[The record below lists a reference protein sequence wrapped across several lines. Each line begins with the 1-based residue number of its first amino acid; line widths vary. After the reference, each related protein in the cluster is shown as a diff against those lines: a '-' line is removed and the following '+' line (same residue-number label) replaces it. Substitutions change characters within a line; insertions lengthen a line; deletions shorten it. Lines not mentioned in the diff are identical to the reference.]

1 MRSHPE
7 TPLLR
12 WPCNEL
18 SLCGAGLPRG
28 SVEDIP
34 SLQDQLPR
42 PTQST
47 EPRGLMICAG
57 FGMSGCNFRPQM
69 FLAPRSLGGTVSLIL
84 RGEILWGPA
93 CNLRHIRHFAG
104 QSAFAANWVIHFW
117 LLTPEVIK
125 KAIPWGHWISH
136 QLFYSINSS
145 WERLG
150 WETHSP
156 TAASRAAF
164 WQHWRCWAG
173 VHSGRGSLL
182 WKKNLR

>member
-1 MRSHPE
+1 MQTPSSRRISCRTSKIIGFEWDSLHGRKTRKWHDYLPEQYLLLSVDKKVTVCVFSPGTNSERDRRSHPE

-34 SLQDQLPR
+34 SLQDQLPG

-47 EPRGLMICAG
+47 EPHGLMICAG

-93 CNLRHIRHFAG
+93 CNLRHIRQFPG
-104 QSAFAANWVIHFW
+104 QSAFAAN
-117 LLTPEVIK
+117 
-125 KAIPWGHWISH
+125 
-136 QLFYSINSS
+136 
-145 WERLG
+145 
-150 WETHSP
+150 
-156 TAASRAAF
+156 
-164 WQHWRCWAG
+164 
-173 VHSGRGSLL
+173 
-182 WKKNLR
+182 